1 MSIYL
6 ANIKESSKWNEIIN
20 KDLNSKF
27 FDKFEWCQA
36 LGHASDKIEPVPLFV
51 EDGKTTGVFP
61 TCLVKYSYSTVLDSL
76 PFSDYGG
83 GSILRRDD
91 ALNSSDYHEIFV
103 KNLLEYALEKKCI
116 KISLRR
122 TYFPDLINEN
132 LLKKLV
138 LTDVSSCTFIISL
151 KQDIDQIYKKI
162 KSSRRTSIRKGEKKG
177 TIVREAQDIDDLKD
191 FYETYANTMS
201 RLKSTPLPYRFFN
214 CVWNTFV
221 LKDQAKI
228 FITEYENKA
237 IGGILLL
244 LHKDICHAWSC
255 GSLYEYT
262 DKRPLDLLIWNS
274 IKWAHDQ
281 GYNIYDL
288 GGTINDPSSGLYFYK
303 KTWGGEKKD
312 LYNYHIIL
320 QPQRW
325 KLFSLGNAL
334 VKKIKKII

>member
-1 MSIYL
+1 MSIHL
-6 ANIKESSKWNEIIN
+6 TNIEESTKWNDIIN
-20 KDLNSKF
+20 EELISKF

-36 LGHASDKIEPVPLFV
+36 LGLASDKIEPVPLFV

-83 GSILRRDD
+83 GPILRRDD
-91 ALNSSDYHEIFV
+91 ALNNSNYHNIFY

-132 LLKKLV
+132 LLNKLV
-138 LTDVSSCTFIISL
+138 VTDVDSCTFIISL

-162 KSSRRTSIRKGEKKG
+162 RGSRRTSIRKGEKKG
-177 TIVREAQDIDDLKD
+177 TIVREAHNIDDLKN
-191 FYETYANTMS
+191 FYETYVDTMS
-201 RLKSTPLPYRFFN
+201 RLKNTPLPYRFFDF
-214 CVWNTFV
+214 VWNAFV
-221 LKDQAKI
+221 IKDEAQI
-228 FITEYENKA
+228 FIAEYENKV

-262 DKRPLDLLIWNS
+262 DKRPLDLLIWDS

-281 GYNIYDL
+281 EYNIFDL

-312 LYNYHIIL
+312 LYNHHIIL
-320 QPQRW
+320 QPKRW
-325 KLFSLGNAL
+325 KFYSLCNAL